1 MIGFKKTPIRL
12 VLIIFF
18 ISVVSIILI
27 YVDSLNNEPLA
38 IEEITIS
45 RDLSE
50 SFTPIK
56 SKQIH
61 TVRKGDSLSVIFED
75 KQVPLNTAYKIF
87 DFDKNN
93 LLSSIIPGDIMEFN
107 YMGND
112 LLSIEIIKDDVNSIL
127 IKTEDEISIVNIK
140 KEAQTIT
147 SFGFGEIR
155 DSFYK
160 SAKDVGIPDSII
172 MDFAYIFGWDID
184 FIFDV
189 RKGDKFSV
197 IYETEFSEGEKI
209 SNGDIV
215 FAEFTNREKK
225 YIAQRFFDDV
235 QGKQYFNENGENVK
249 KAFLRAP
256 LDFAYISSHFNPNRM
271 HPILHK
277 IKAHN
282 GVDYAAKTGT
292 PVRAT
297 GEGTVI
303 LRANKGGYGR
313 LIEIRHF
320 NEYTTRYAHLSGY
333 AKGLQ
338 VGSKVDQGDIIGYV
352 GKSGLATGPHL
363 HYEFRVN
370 GMHTDPLRVKFPNAK
385 PIESENKEDFTNFA
399 LALDLKMNTLKKK
412 LFSSN
417 EEKIE
422 E

>member
-12 VLIIFF
+12 VLITFL

-27 YVDSLNNEPLA
+27 YVDSLDNEPLA

-50 SFTPIK
+50 GLTPIK

-112 LLSIEIIKDDVNSIL
+112 LLSIEIIKDDINSIL

-189 RKGDKFSV
+189 REGDKFSV
-197 IYETEFSEGEKI
+197 IYETDFSEGEKI
-209 SNGDIV
+209 SSGDIV
-215 FAEFTNREKK
+215 FAEFTNKDKK

-282 GVDYAAKTGT
+282 GVDYAAKRNT
-292 PVRAT
+292 PVKAS
-297 GEGTVI
+297 GDGVI
-303 LRANKGGYGR
+303 SFIGRQSGYGR
-313 LIEIRHF
+313 TVEIKHGG
-320 NEYTTRYAHLSGY
+320 NIKTLYAHLERFNT
-333 AKGLQ
+333 KLK
-338 VGSKVDQGDIIGYV
+338 VGSKVKQGEIIAFV
-352 GKSGLATGPHL
+352 GDSGQATGPHL
-363 HYEFRVN
+363 HFEFWQGEIRS
-370 GMHTDPLRVKFPNAK
+370 DPVKVKLPSAK
-385 PIESENKEDFTNFA
+385 PVNNAQRNEFEDL
-399 LALDLKMNTLKKK
+399 LALNLNK
-412 LFSSN
+412 LN
-417 EEKIE
+417 EYNLPKYE
-422 E
+422 

>member
-12 VLIIFF
+12 VLITFLIC
-18 ISVVSIILI
+18 VVSIILI
-27 YVDSLNNEPLA
+27 YVDSLDNEPLA

-50 SFTPIK
+50 SLTPIK

-127 IKTEDEISIVNIK
+127 IKTEDEISIVDIK

-209 SNGDIV
+209 SSGDIV

-282 GVDYAAKTGT
+282 GVDYAAKRNT
-292 PVRAT
+292 PVKAS
-297 GEGTVI
+297 GDGVI
-303 LRANKGGYGR
+303 SFIGRQSGYGR
-313 LIEIRHF
+313 TVEIKHGG
-320 NEYTTRYAHLSGY
+320 NIKTLYAHLERFNT
-333 AKGLQ
+333 KLK
-338 VGSKVDQGDIIGYV
+338 VGSKVKQGEIIAFV
-352 GKSGLATGPHL
+352 GDSGQATGPHL
-363 HYEFRVN
+363 HFEFWQGEIRS
-370 GMHTDPLRVKFPNAK
+370 DPVKVKLPSAK
-385 PIESENKEDFTNFA
+385 PVNNSQRNEFEDL
-399 LALDLKMNTLKKK
+399 LALNLNKLNEYNLLKY
-412 LFSSN
+412 
-417 EEKIE
+417 E
-422 E
+422 

>member
-12 VLIIFF
+12 VLITFL

-27 YVDSLNNEPLA
+27 YVDSLDNEPLA

-45 RDLSE
+45 RELSE
-50 SFTPIK
+50 GLTPIK

-107 YMGND
+107 YLGND
-112 LLSIEIIKDDVNSIL
+112 LLSIELIKDDVNSIL

-197 IYETEFSEGEKI
+197 IYETDFSEGEKI
-209 SNGDIV
+209 SSGDIV

-282 GVDYAAKTGT
+282 GVDYAAKRNT
-292 PVRAT
+292 PVKAS
-297 GEGTVI
+297 GDGVI
-303 LRANKGGYGR
+303 SFIGRQSGYGR
-313 LIEIRHF
+313 TVEIKHGG
-320 NEYTTRYAHLSGY
+320 NIKTLYAHLERFNS
-333 AKGLQ
+333 KLK
-338 VGSKVDQGDIIGYV
+338 VGSKVKQGEIIAFV
-352 GKSGLATGPHL
+352 GDSGQATGPHL
-363 HYEFRVN
+363 HFEFWQGEIRS
-370 GMHTDPLRVKFPNAK
+370 DPVKVKLPSAK
-385 PIESENKEDFTNFA
+385 PVNNSQRNEFEDL
-399 LALDLKMNTLKKK
+399 LALNLNK
-412 LFSSN
+412 LN
-417 EEKIE
+417 EYNLPKYE
-422 E
+422 

>member
-12 VLIIFF
+12 VLITFLIC
-18 ISVVSIILI
+18 VVSIILI

-50 SFTPIK
+50 GLIPIK

-112 LLSIEIIKDDVNSIL
+112 LLSIEIIKDDINSIL

-197 IYETEFSEGEKI
+197 IYETDFSEGEKI
-209 SNGDIV
+209 SSGDIV

-282 GVDYAAKTGT
+282 GVDYAAKRNT
-292 PVRAT
+292 PVKAS
-297 GEGTVI
+297 GDGVI
-303 LRANKGGYGR
+303 SFIGRQSGYGR
-313 LIEIRHF
+313 TVEIKHGG
-320 NEYTTRYAHLSGY
+320 NIKTLYAHLERFNT
-333 AKGLQ
+333 KLK
-338 VGSKVDQGDIIGYV
+338 VGSKVKQGEIIAFV
-352 GKSGLATGPHL
+352 GDSGQATGPHL
-363 HYEFRVN
+363 HFEFWQGEIRS
-370 GMHTDPLRVKFPNAK
+370 DPVKVKLPSAK
-385 PIESENKEDFTNFA
+385 PVNNAQRNEFEDL
-399 LALDLKMNTLKKK
+399 LALNLNK
-412 LFSSN
+412 LN
-417 EEKIE
+417 EYNLPKYE
-422 E
+422 

>member
-12 VLIIFF
+12 VLITFLIC
-18 ISVVSIILI
+18 VVSIILI

-50 SFTPIK
+50 DLTPIK

-197 IYETEFSEGEKI
+197 IYETDFSEGEKI
-209 SNGDIV
+209 SSGDII

-282 GVDYAAKTGT
+282 GVDYAAKRNT
-292 PVRAT
+292 PVKAS
-297 GEGTVI
+297 GDGVI
-303 LRANKGGYGR
+303 SFIGRQSGYGR
-313 LIEIRHF
+313 TVEIKHGG
-320 NEYTTRYAHLSGY
+320 NIKTLYAHLERFNT
-333 AKGLQ
+333 KLK
-338 VGSKVDQGDIIGYV
+338 VGSKVKQGEIIAYV
-352 GKSGLATGPHL
+352 GDSGQATGTHL
-363 HYEFRVN
+363 HFEFWQGEIRS
-370 GMHTDPLRVKFPNAK
+370 DPVKVKLPSAK
-385 PIESENKEDFTNFA
+385 PVNNAQRNEFEDL
-399 LALDLKMNTLKKK
+399 LALNLNK
-412 LFSSN
+412 LN
-417 EEKIE
+417 EYNLPKYE
-422 E
+422 

>member
-12 VLIIFF
+12 VLITFL

-50 SFTPIK
+50 SLTPIK

-209 SNGDIV
+209 SSGDIV

-225 YIAQRFFDDV
+225 YIAQRFFDNV

-282 GVDYAAKTGT
+282 GVDYAAKRNT
-292 PVRAT
+292 PVKAS
-297 GEGTVI
+297 GDGVI
-303 LRANKGGYGR
+303 SFIGRQSGYGR
-313 LIEIRHF
+313 TVEIKHGG
-320 NEYTTRYAHLSGY
+320 NIKTLYAHLERFNT
-333 AKGLQ
+333 KLK
-338 VGSKVDQGDIIGYV
+338 VGSKVKQGEIIAFV
-352 GKSGLATGPHL
+352 GDSGQATGPHL
-363 HYEFRVN
+363 HFEFWQGEIRS
-370 GMHTDPLRVKFPNAK
+370 DPVKVKLPSAK
-385 PIESENKEDFTNFA
+385 PVNNSQRNEFEDL
-399 LALDLKMNTLKKK
+399 LALNLNKLNEYNLLKY
-412 LFSSN
+412 
-417 EEKIE
+417 E
-422 E
+422 

>member
-12 VLIIFF
+12 VLITFL

-27 YVDSLNNEPLA
+27 YVDSLDNEPLA

-50 SFTPIK
+50 GLTPIK

-282 GVDYAAKTGT
+282 GVDYAAKRNT
-292 PVRAT
+292 PVKAS
-297 GEGTVI
+297 GDGVI
-303 LRANKGGYGR
+303 SFIGRQSGYGR
-313 LIEIRHF
+313 TVEIKHGG
-320 NEYTTRYAHLSGY
+320 NIKTLYAHLERFNT
-333 AKGLQ
+333 KLK
-338 VGSKVDQGDIIGYV
+338 VGSKVKQGEIIAFV
-352 GKSGLATGPHL
+352 GDSGQATGPHL
-363 HYEFRVN
+363 HFEFWQGEIRS
-370 GMHTDPLRVKFPNAK
+370 DPVKVKLPSAK
-385 PIESENKEDFTNFA
+385 PVNNSQRNEFEDL
-399 LALDLKMNTLKKK
+399 LALNLNKLNEYNLLKY
-412 LFSSN
+412 
-417 EEKIE
+417 E
-422 E
+422 

>member
-12 VLIIFF
+12 VLITFL

-27 YVDSLNNEPLA
+27 YVDSLDNEPLA

-50 SFTPIK
+50 GLIPIK

-112 LLSIEIIKDDVNSIL
+112 LLSIEIIKDGVNSIL

-209 SNGDIV
+209 SSGDIV

-282 GVDYAAKTGT
+282 GVDYAAKRNT
-292 PVRAT
+292 PVKAS
-297 GEGTVI
+297 GDGVI
-303 LRANKGGYGR
+303 SFIGRQSGYGR
-313 LIEIRHF
+313 TVEIKHGG
-320 NEYTTRYAHLSGY
+320 NIKTLYAHLERFNT
-333 AKGLQ
+333 KLK
-338 VGSKVDQGDIIGYV
+338 VGSKVKQGEIIAFV
-352 GKSGLATGPHL
+352 GDSGQATGPHL
-363 HYEFRVN
+363 HFEFWQGEIRS
-370 GMHTDPLRVKFPNAK
+370 DPVKVKLPSAK
-385 PIESENKEDFTNFA
+385 PVNNSQRNEFEDL
-399 LALDLKMNTLKKK
+399 LALNLNK
-412 LFSSN
+412 LN
-417 EEKIE
+417 EYNPPKYE
-422 E
+422 

>member
-1 MIGFKKTPIRL
+1 MITFL
-12 VLIIFF
+12 

-27 YVDSLNNEPLA
+27 YVDSLNNQPLA

-50 SFTPIK
+50 SLTPIK

-61 TVRKGDSLSVIFED
+61 TVKKGDSLSVIFED

-147 SFGFGEIR
+147 SFGFGEIK

-209 SNGDIV
+209 SSGDIV

-225 YIAQRFFDDV
+225 SIAQRFFDDV

-282 GVDYAAKTGT
+282 GVDYAAKRNT
-292 PVRAT
+292 PVKAS
-297 GEGTVI
+297 GDGVI
-303 LRANKGGYGR
+303 SFIGRQSGYGR
-313 LIEIRHF
+313 TVEIKHGG
-320 NEYTTRYAHLSGY
+320 NIKTLYAHLERFNT
-333 AKGLQ
+333 KLK
-338 VGSKVDQGDIIGYV
+338 VGSKVKQGEIIAFV
-352 GKSGLATGPHL
+352 GDSGQATGPHL
-363 HYEFRVN
+363 HFEFWQGEIRS
-370 GMHTDPLRVKFPNAK
+370 DPVKVKLPSAK
-385 PIESENKEDFTNFA
+385 PVNNAQRNEFEDL
-399 LALDLKMNTLKKK
+399 LALNLNK
-412 LFSSN
+412 LN
-417 EEKIE
+417 EYNLPKYE
-422 E
+422 

>member
-12 VLIIFF
+12 VLITFL

-50 SFTPIK
+50 SLTPIK

-197 IYETEFSEGEKI
+197 IYETDFSEGEKI
-209 SNGDIV
+209 SSGDIV

-282 GVDYAAKTGT
+282 GVDYAAKRNT
-292 PVRAT
+292 PVKAS
-297 GEGTVI
+297 GDGVI
-303 LRANKGGYGR
+303 SFIGRQSGYGR
-313 LIEIRHF
+313 TVEIKHGG
-320 NEYTTRYAHLSGY
+320 NIKTLYAHLERFNT
-333 AKGLQ
+333 KLK
-338 VGSKVDQGDIIGYV
+338 VGSKVKQGEIIAFV
-352 GKSGLATGPHL
+352 GDSGQATGPHL
-363 HYEFRVN
+363 HFEFWQGEIRS
-370 GMHTDPLRVKFPNAK
+370 DPVKVKLPSAK
-385 PIESENKEDFTNFA
+385 PVNNAQRNEFEDL
-399 LALDLKMNTLKKK
+399 LALNLNK
-412 LFSSN
+412 LN
-417 EEKIE
+417 EYNLPKYE
-422 E
+422 

>member
-12 VLIIFF
+12 VLITFL

-27 YVDSLNNEPLA
+27 YVDSLDNEPLA

-50 SFTPIK
+50 GLTPIK

-112 LLSIEIIKDDVNSIL
+112 LVSIEIIKDDVNSIL

-209 SNGDIV
+209 SSGDIV

-225 YIAQRFFDDV
+225 YIAQRFFDNV

-282 GVDYAAKTGT
+282 GVDYAAKRNT
-292 PVRAT
+292 PVKAS
-297 GEGTVI
+297 GDGVI
-303 LRANKGGYGR
+303 SFIGRQSGYGR
-313 LIEIRHF
+313 TVEIKHGG
-320 NEYTTRYAHLSGY
+320 NIKTLYAHLERFNT
-333 AKGLQ
+333 KLK
-338 VGSKVDQGDIIGYV
+338 VGSKVKQGEIIAFV
-352 GKSGLATGPHL
+352 GDSGQATGPHL
-363 HYEFRVN
+363 HFEFWQGEIRS
-370 GMHTDPLRVKFPNAK
+370 DPVKVKLPSAK
-385 PIESENKEDFTNFA
+385 PVNNSQRNEFEDL
-399 LALDLKMNTLKKK
+399 LALNLNK
-412 LFSSN
+412 LN
-417 EEKIE
+417 EYNLPKYE
-422 E
+422 

>member
-12 VLIIFF
+12 VLITFL

-50 SFTPIK
+50 DLTPIK

-112 LLSIEIIKDDVNSIL
+112 LLSIEIIKDDINSIL

-209 SNGDIV
+209 SSGDIV

-282 GVDYAAKTGT
+282 GVDYAAKRNT
-292 PVRAT
+292 PVKAS
-297 GEGTVI
+297 GDGVI
-303 LRANKGGYGR
+303 SFIGRQSGYGR
-313 LIEIRHF
+313 TVEIKHGG
-320 NEYTTRYAHLSGY
+320 NIKTLYAHLERFNT
-333 AKGLQ
+333 KLK
-338 VGSKVDQGDIIGYV
+338 VGSKVKQGEIIAFV
-352 GKSGLATGPHL
+352 GDSGQATGPHL
-363 HYEFRVN
+363 HFEFWQGEIRS
-370 GMHTDPLRVKFPNAK
+370 DPVKVKLPSAK
-385 PIESENKEDFTNFA
+385 PVNNAQRNEFEDLLTLNLNK
-399 LALDLKMNTLKKK
+399 L
-412 LFSSN
+412 N
-417 EEKIE
+417 EYNLPKYE
-422 E
+422 

>member
-12 VLIIFF
+12 VLITFL

-50 SFTPIK
+50 GLTPIK

-61 TVRKGDSLSVIFED
+61 TVKKGDSLSVIFED

-209 SNGDIV
+209 SSGDIV

-282 GVDYAAKTGT
+282 GVDYAAKRNT
-292 PVRAT
+292 PVKAS
-297 GEGTVI
+297 GDGVI
-303 LRANKGGYGR
+303 SFMGRQSGYGR
-313 LIEIRHF
+313 TVEIKHGG
-320 NEYTTRYAHLSGY
+320 NIKTLYAHLERFNT
-333 AKGLQ
+333 KLK
-338 VGSKVDQGDIIGYV
+338 VGSKVKQGEIIAFV
-352 GKSGLATGPHL
+352 GDSGQATGPHL
-363 HYEFRVN
+363 HFEFWQGEIRS
-370 GMHTDPLRVKFPNAK
+370 DPVKVKLPSAK
-385 PIESENKEDFTNFA
+385 PVNNAQRNEFEDL
-399 LALDLKMNTLKKK
+399 LALNLNK
-412 LFSSN
+412 LN
-417 EEKIE
+417 EYNLPKYE
-422 E
+422 

>member
-27 YVDSLNNEPLA
+27 YVDSLDNEPLA

-50 SFTPIK
+50 GLTPIK

-127 IKTEDEISIVNIK
+127 IKTEDEISIVKIK

-147 SFGFGEIR
+147 SIGFGEIR

-160 SAKDVGIPDSII
+160 SAKGVGIPDSII

-209 SNGDIV
+209 SSGDIV
-215 FAEFTNREKK
+215 FAEFINREKK
-225 YIAQRFFDDV
+225 YIAQRFFDNV

-282 GVDYAAKTGT
+282 GVDYAAKRNT
-292 PVRAT
+292 PVKAS
-297 GEGTVI
+297 GDGVI
-303 LRANKGGYGR
+303 SFIGKQRGYGR
-313 LIEIRHF
+313 TIEIKHGG
-320 NEYTTRYAHLSGY
+320 NIKTLYAHLERFNS
-333 AKGLQ
+333 KLTQ
-338 VGSKVDQGDIIGYV
+338 GSKVKQGDIIAYV
-352 GKSGLATGPHL
+352 GDSGQATGPHL
-363 HYEFRVN
+363 HFEFWKGEIR
-370 GMHTDPLRVKFPNAK
+370 TDPVKVKLPSAK
-385 PIESENKEDFTNFA
+385 PVNISQKDDFDNLLQLNLNK
-399 LALDLKMNTLKKK
+399 LKQYNLKK
-412 LFSSN
+412 N
-417 EEKIE
+417 G
-422 E
+422 

>member
-12 VLIIFF
+12 VLITFL

-27 YVDSLNNEPLA
+27 YVDSLDNEPLA

-50 SFTPIK
+50 GLTPIK

-112 LLSIEIIKDDVNSIL
+112 LLSIEIIKDEVNSIL

-189 RKGDKFSV
+189 REGDKFSV
-197 IYETEFSEGEKI
+197 IYETDFSEGEKI
-209 SNGDIV
+209 SSGDIV
-215 FAEFTNREKK
+215 FAEFTNKDKK

-282 GVDYAAKTGT
+282 GVDYAAKRNT
-292 PVRAT
+292 PVKAS
-297 GEGTVI
+297 GDGVI
-303 LRANKGGYGR
+303 SFIGRQSGYGR
-313 LIEIRHF
+313 TVEIKHGG
-320 NEYTTRYAHLSGY
+320 NIKTLYAHLERFNT
-333 AKGLQ
+333 KLK
-338 VGSKVDQGDIIGYV
+338 VGSKVKQGEIIAFV
-352 GKSGLATGPHL
+352 GDSGQATGPHL
-363 HYEFRVN
+363 HFEFWQGEIRS
-370 GMHTDPLRVKFPNAK
+370 DPVKVKLPSAK
-385 PIESENKEDFTNFA
+385 PVNNSQRNEFEDL
-399 LALDLKMNTLKKK
+399 LALNLNK
-412 LFSSN
+412 LN
-417 EEKIE
+417 EYNLPKYE
-422 E
+422 

>member
-12 VLIIFF
+12 VLITFL

-50 SFTPIK
+50 GLTPIK

-127 IKTEDEISIVNIK
+127 IKTEDEISIVKIK

-147 SFGFGEIR
+147 SIGFGEIR

-160 SAKDVGIPDSII
+160 SAKGVGIPDSII

-209 SNGDIV
+209 SSGDIV

-225 YIAQRFFDDV
+225 YIAQRFFDNV

-282 GVDYAAKTGT
+282 GVDYAAKRNT
-292 PVRAT
+292 PVKAS
-297 GEGTVI
+297 GDGVI
-303 LRANKGGYGR
+303 SFIGKQRGYGR
-313 LIEIRHF
+313 TIEIKHGG
-320 NEYTTRYAHLSGY
+320 NIKTLYAHLERFNS
-333 AKGLQ
+333 KLKQ
-338 VGSKVDQGDIIGYV
+338 GSKVKQGDIIAYV
-352 GKSGLATGPHL
+352 GDSGQATGPHL
-363 HYEFRVN
+363 HFEFWKGEIR
-370 GMHTDPLRVKFPNAK
+370 TDPVKVKLPSAK
-385 PIESENKEDFTNFA
+385 PVNISQKDDFDNLLQLNLNK
-399 LALDLKMNTLKKK
+399 LKQYNLKK
-412 LFSSN
+412 N
-417 EEKIE
+417 G
-422 E
+422 

>member
-12 VLIIFF
+12 VLITFLICVF
-18 ISVVSIILI
+18 SIILI
-27 YVDSLNNEPLA
+27 YVDSLNNQPLA

-50 SFTPIK
+50 SLTPIK

-107 YMGND
+107 YVGND
-112 LLSIEIIKDDVNSIL
+112 LLSIEIIKDGVNSIL

-147 SFGFGEIR
+147 SFGFGEIK

-209 SNGDIV
+209 SSGDIV

-282 GVDYAAKTGT
+282 GVDYAAKRNT
-292 PVRAT
+292 PVKAS
-297 GEGTVI
+297 GDGVI
-303 LRANKGGYGR
+303 SFIGRQSGYGR
-313 LIEIRHF
+313 TVEIKHGG
-320 NEYTTRYAHLSGY
+320 NIKTLYAHLERFNT
-333 AKGLQ
+333 KLK
-338 VGSKVDQGDIIGYV
+338 VGSKVKQGEIIAFV
-352 GKSGLATGPHL
+352 GDSGQATGPHL
-363 HYEFRVN
+363 HFEFWQGEIRS
-370 GMHTDPLRVKFPNAK
+370 DPVKVKLPSAK
-385 PIESENKEDFTNFA
+385 PINNTQRNEFEDL
-399 LALDLKMNTLKKK
+399 LALNLNK
-412 LFSSN
+412 LN
-417 EEKIE
+417 EYNLPKYE
-422 E
+422 

>member
-12 VLIIFF
+12 VLIIFL

-27 YVDSLNNEPLA
+27 YVDSLDNEPLA

-50 SFTPIK
+50 GLTPIK

-127 IKTEDEISIVNIK
+127 IKTEDEISIMNIK

-147 SFGFGEIR
+147 SFGFGEIK

-209 SNGDIV
+209 SSGDIV

-282 GVDYAAKTGT
+282 GVDYAAKRNT
-292 PVRAT
+292 PVKAS
-297 GEGTVI
+297 GDGVI
-303 LRANKGGYGR
+303 SFIGRQSGYGR
-313 LIEIRHF
+313 TVEIKHGG
-320 NEYTTRYAHLSGY
+320 NIKTLYAHLERFNT
-333 AKGLQ
+333 KLK
-338 VGSKVDQGDIIGYV
+338 VGSKVKQGEIIAFV
-352 GKSGLATGPHL
+352 GDSGQATGPHL
-363 HYEFRVN
+363 HFEFWQGEIRS
-370 GMHTDPLRVKFPNAK
+370 DPVKVKLPSAK
-385 PIESENKEDFTNFA
+385 PVNNSQRNEFEDL
-399 LALDLKMNTLKKK
+399 LALNLNK
-412 LFSSN
+412 LN
-417 EEKIE
+417 EYNLPKYE
-422 E
+422 